1 MCPSFSWSLLFPGQ
15 VSMTRFVSSGQF
27 FFSLLKKVLLATTFT
42 FLPGQC
48 APVCNVFHA
57 ICNVSCV
64 TFHMA
69 CVQSFFCC
77 CNFVEQVG
85 GGSVNTFLISI
96 EETRMSFVHS
106 WDFTRF
112 QPLTAIQALRHF
124 QLFYPLSAILPYS

>member
-1 MCPSFSWSLLFPGQ
+1 MCPSISWSLLFPGQ
-15 VSMTRFVSSGQF
+15 VSMTRFVSSGQNLF
-27 FFSLLKKVLLATTFT
+27 LLKQGLLATTFT

-48 APVCNVFHA
+48 APVCNVFHV
-57 ICNVSCV
+57 ICHVSCV

-85 GGSVNTFLISI
+85 GRSVKTLLISI

-106 WDFTRF
+106 CDFTRF
-112 QPLTAIQALRHF
+112 QPLTAIQAFRHF
-124 QLFYPLSAILPYS
+124 QLFYPLSAILPFS